1 MLTSDVISLH
11 IQREMRKNLIGD
23 LIVSFHEK
31 KVKFKDVVIEENEI
45 SIKHQNLSNLNFD
58 AYIDIDGFNK
68 IIKSEV
74 SIEWIRIKEQINN
87 IENLLRTKSQPAWIV
102 VSVYYCCFFMAN
114 LISKV
119 YGKSLVNFSGE
130 NLKELYKRSNTES
143 VISPDLRKAISEISD
158 GNNNVYSMSFI
169 ADKDNEVVKVQ
180 FLKSG
185 DQPHKFT
192 WTNFK
197 SILNQVGQGKCGG
210 RAIPNIVF
218 MKKICDSSE
227 YRWPLPSQIR
237 NDWNYSSTTSF
248 ATSGTQ
254 LAEDFIRFLKNPA
267 NIEMWETRMCH
278 KTEGNEKDKLVSIA
292 YMYLVLKDVISQLIV
307 QNDIEFDLK
316 RRVTNT
322 SIKVK
327 QDRAKKKTRR

>member
-23 LIVSFHEK
+23 LIVSFDERK
-31 KVKFKDVVIEENEI
+31 LKFKNAIIEENEI

-58 AYIDIDGFNK
+58 AYIDIDEFNK

-74 SIEWIRIKEQINN
+74 SIEWVRIKEQINN
-87 IENLLRTKSQPAWIV
+87 IENLLKTKSQPAWIV

-143 VISPDLRKAISEISD
+143 IVSSDLRKVISEISD

-169 ADKDNEVVKVQ
+169 ADKDNEIVKVQ

-192 WTNFK
+192 WTNLK
-197 SILNQVGQGKCGG
+197 SILNLVGQGRCGVS
-210 RAIPNIVF
+210 AIPKIAF

-227 YRWPLPSQIR
+227 HRWPLPSQIR
-237 NDWNYSSTTSF
+237 NDWNYSSTISF
-248 ATSGTQ
+248 TTSGTEQ
-254 LAEDFIRFLKNPA
+254 AEDFIRFLKNPS

-327 QDRAKKKTRR
+327 KDRTKKKTRR

>member
-143 VISPDLRKAISEISD
+143 VISPDLRKAISEISV

>member
-197 SILNQVGQGKCGG
+197 SILNQVAQGKCGG

-254 LAEDFIRFLKNPA
+254 LAEDFIRFLKNPT

>member
-1 MLTSDVISLH
+1 
-11 IQREMRKNLIGD
+11 
-23 LIVSFHEK
+23 
-31 KVKFKDVVIEENEI
+31 
-45 SIKHQNLSNLNFD
+45 
-58 AYIDIDGFNK
+58 
-68 IIKSEV
+68 
-74 SIEWIRIKEQINN
+74 
-87 IENLLRTKSQPAWIV
+87 
-102 VSVYYCCFFMAN
+102 MAN

>member
-1 MLTSDVISLH
+1 MLTSDVVSLH

>member
-11 IQREMRKNLIGD
+11 IQREMRKNLIDD
-23 LIVSFHEK
+23 LVVSSQEK
-31 KVKFKDVVIEENEI
+31 KVKFKDVVIEENQI
-45 SIKHQNLSNLNFD
+45 SVKHQNLSNLNFD
-58 AYIDIDGFNK
+58 AYIDIDEFNK
-68 IIKSEV
+68 IVKSEV
-74 SIEWIRIKEQINN
+74 SIEWVRIKEQINN
-87 IENLLRTKSQPAWIV
+87 IENLLKTKSQPAWIV

-119 YGKSLVNFSGE
+119 YGKSLVNFSGG

-169 ADKDNEVVKVQ
+169 ADKDNEIIRVQ

-192 WTNFK
+192 WTNLK
-197 SILNQVGQGKCGG
+197 SILNLVGQDKCGV
-210 RAIPNIVF
+210 RAIPNIAF

-227 YRWPLPSQIR
+227 YRWPLPSQVR

-248 ATSGTQ
+248 TTYGTQ
-254 LAEDFIRFLKNPA
+254 QAEDFIRFLRYPS
-267 NIEMWETRMCH
+267 NIETWETRMRN
-278 KTEGNEKDKLVSIA
+278 KTEGNEKDKIVSMA

-316 RRVTNT
+316 KRLTNT
-322 SIKVK
+322 SIVVK
-327 QDRAKKKTRR
+327 KDRNKKKARR